1 MNLDPMLRSL
11 YRCPRRPYY
20 VRAPGFNHTSAGIR
34 VMHYL
39 VNALNMVGEEA
50 YINTP
55 AISSRLR
62 TPVLDPSI
70 IKWHTEIQKRE
81 PVVIY
86 PEVTLDNPLNART
99 VVRWLLNYPG
109 RIHQQGE
116 VTYPESD
123 LISHYH
129 RWAVPPHWT
138 RPVHQLYLP
147 CVDPDEMPAGDP
159 NQVRDLE
166 IIYGHRY
173 RNAGYAYAP
182 RHQKRLDAGTM
193 LDLSS
198 HPRGREEFSYYL
210 RRAKVVYVYEPS
222 AIVMDAGLSG
232 CPAVI
237 MRSPFVEN
245 YDPIQ
250 DPETQG
256 TWMGGVN
263 REIDDPDPSAEEL
276 KHIQEAL
283 IGYRDFWMKH
293 LVPMT
298 LESMRNFIE
307 ITQEA

>member
-1 MNLDPMLRSL
+1 MNFKIKH
-11 YRCPRRPYY
+11 RPYY
-20 VRAPGFNHTSAGIR
+20 VTAPDWLHWSAGVR
-34 VMHYL
+34 TVHYL
-39 VNALNMVGEEA
+39 VHALNEMGEEA
-50 YINTP
+50 YLFSAERIAP
-55 AISSRLR
+55 HLR
-62 TPVLDPSI
+62 TPRLTQEIVDWHVRVQGRDPI
-70 IKWHTEIQKRE
+70 A
-81 PVVIY
+81 VY
-86 PEVTLDNPLNART
+86 PEIVKGNPLGART
-99 VVRWLLNYPG
+99 VVRWLMNRPG
-109 RIHQQGE
+109 VASSEGE
-116 VTYPESD
+116 SEFPETD
-123 LISHYH
+123 LIFFYCP
-129 RWAVPPHWT
+129 WAVPPQWT
-138 RPVHQLYLP
+138 RPTRQLFIP

-173 RNAGYAYAP
+173 RSAGYAYAP

-222 AIVMDAGLSG
+222 AVIMDAGLSG
-232 CPAVI
+232 CPAVL
-237 MRSPFVEN
+237 MRSPFVEG

-256 TWMGGVN
+256 AWMGGVS
-263 REIDDPDPSAEEL
+263 REIDDPDPSDEEL

-283 IGYRDFWMKH
+283 NGYRDFWMKY